1 MPENTNFTLT
11 STTLG
16 AVFPTSGVLMAEGTE
31 SFDIAIVGAYFDSA
45 DASKGLY
52 VVKPEGEILYFD
64 IDMAEVKPQG
74 DGRLV
79 RFDYENSNYLIRP
92 FYEEDGAWIS
102 KYKISIPKIIIEK
115 KVSADSVP
123 ALRKYAGLDFGGEPA
138 PFFEMLTAFTTA
150 SEADKKVVSLDYV
163 TSFGTFSRVGAEW
176 IDSDLS
182 AEYYEDF
189 EGSEIAP
196 EKAVALLE
204 KYDSQQGIISIQDVD
219 DAAIESS
226 K

>member
-1 MPENTNFTLT
+1 
-11 STTLG
+11 
-16 AVFPTSGVLMAEGTE
+16 MAEGTE
-31 SFDIAIVGAYFDSA
+31 SFDIVIVGAYFDSA

-52 VVKPEGEILYFD
+52 IVKPEGEILYFD

-79 RFDYENSNYLIRP
+79 RFDYQNSNYLIRP

-102 KYKISIPKIIIEK
+102 KYKISIPKIVIEK

-150 SEADKKVVSLDYV
+150 SEANKKVVSLDYV

-176 IDSDLS
+176 VDSDLS

-189 EGSEIAP
+189 EGSEISP

-219 DAAIESS
+219 DASIESP